1 MGPQA
6 AACCWPAGE
15 KFYIVTFTH
24 LPTVTAY
31 GDHTVQYDIQG
42 CSTQKGRILYNRST
56 RDAALYCWCVRY
68 AGAVQRMSVGH
79 EIQGP
84 KVIKLCYRTSI
95 SVPSSHR
102 GPNAPT
108 RARPP
113 MTGLGPRLLLRL
125 VVALHAQLPPRAPLE
140 MAHAQLWK
148 TKPLML
154 QLPFRWHSPPPS

>member
-1 MGPQA
+1 MTG
-6 AACCWPAGE
+6 
-15 KFYIVTFTH
+15 
-24 LPTVTAY
+24 
-31 GDHTVQYDIQG
+31 
-42 CSTQKGRILYNRST
+42 
-56 RDAALYCWCVRY
+56 
-68 AGAVQRMSVGH
+68 
-79 EIQGP
+79 
-84 KVIKLCYRTSI
+84 
-95 SVPSSHR
+95 R
-102 GPNAPT
+102 GPRLLLRLVVALHAQLPPRAPLEMAHAQSQMRTVPAPGLNAPT